1 MNRNSE
7 SRFTQVPH
15 ANINRSMFDLSHSH
29 LTTINQGDIV
39 PILTDQL
46 YAGDTI
52 KINLS
57 QVIRMATPL
66 YPVMDNA
73 YLDVYAFATPNR
85 ILWEHWV
92 NLMGENTSSPWAEE
106 TEYSVPQI
114 TAPTES
120 RSITSRTV
128 DSDGNITTSTK
139 TVTGWANGTLA
150 DYMGIPT
157 DVGNISVSALPFR
170 AYAKIY
176 NEWFRDENLVDFQL
190 VSEGDETTAGANT
203 VTDNTA
209 AETGATPLKAA
220 KYHGYF
226 TSSLP
231 SPLKGTAPTIPITG
245 TITTPSYFSSEMGTS
260 GSEGT
265 AVGGLGTTGDATN
278 PTLRLMGNYSPWG
291 RIGIQIGK
299 QTIDLGTANSTFTVE
314 DLRNAIAI
322 QHWMEASARRGTR
335 YRELLL
341 GHFGVSTPDSR
352 MQIPE
357 YIGGYRIPIQIN
369 QVVQTSATGEISPQ
383 GNVAAY
389 SMTTGTKG
397 LCTYSATE
405 PVILMVLAV
414 IRVDQTYQQGIER
427 WWQRK
432 DRFDFYWPEFAN
444 LGEMAVLN
452 QEIYA
457 QGTDED
463 TEVFGYQEAW
473 ADLRYK
479 NNRVSCEMR
488 SNYGQSL
495 DAWHYAQFYGSL
507 PTLSSSWIAEGNEI
521 DRTIAVQ
528 SEVSHQFIA
537 DFYFDY
543 KATRPMPVYSIPG
556 LERI

>member
-7 SRFTQVPH
+7 SRFEQVPH

-85 ILWEHWV
+85 ILWEHWT

-120 RSITSRTV
+120 RSIKSRTV
-128 DSDGNITTSTK
+128 DSNGNITTSTR

-190 VSEGDETTAGANT
+190 VSEGDETTAGANA

-209 AETGATPLKAA
+209 AETGAKPLKAA

-231 SPLKGTAPTIPITG
+231 SPLKGTAPSIPMSGLAQVGFVGDDPIDTYFLADSTFLNTLG
-245 TITTPSYFSSEMGTS
+245 YASVYGKSLGKEIPSSFDTS
-260 GSEGT
+260 G
-265 AVGGLGTTGDATN
+265 TG
-278 PTLRLMGNYSPWG
+278 SKW
-291 RIGIQIGK
+291 IGAA
-299 QTIDLGTANSTFTVE
+299 DLGTANATFTVE

-322 QHWMEASARRGTR
+322 QHWMENSARQGTR
-335 YRELLL
+335 YREILL

-357 YIGGYRIPIQIN
+357 YIGGYRIPIQVN

-457 QGTDED
+457 QGTKED

-507 PTLSSSWIAEGNEI
+507 PILSSSWIAEGSEI

-543 KATRPMPVYSIPG
+543 KATRPMPIYSIPG